1 MITAFV
7 AVITGAFS
15 RPSFL
20 AFAAALLWGITSVL
34 LSPCHLG
41 AIPLIIGYVNEGKRP
56 DRRRALFLSFLF
68 ALGLLVMLALVGTA
82 TSAAGRLLGDI
93 GRPLVIFIGV
103 FLVLCGL
110 WLMDI
115 PPFSKIA
122 FSIDVKKGRR
132 GPLGAFLLGLVYGV
146 ILGPCSFAFL
156 APMLGFV
163 FSAGRGEVAFG
174 ISLMVFY
181 AAGHTLAIVAAGTF
195 GDYVGE
201 LLRKKGNGTAAIW
214 FKRVCGAVVA
224 VAGLLQAI

>member
-1 MITAFV
+1 MITTFV
-7 AVITGAFS
+7 ETITGAFS
-15 RPSFL
+15 QPSFL

-68 ALGLLVMLALVGTA
+68 ALGLLVMLAVVGA
-82 TSAAGRLLGDI
+82 LTSAAGRLLGDI
-93 GRPLVIFIGV
+93 GRPLAIFIGI
-103 FLVLCGL
+103 FLILCGL

-122 FSIDVKKGRR
+122 LSIDVKKGRR
-132 GPLGAFLLGLVYGV
+132 GPFGAFLLGLVYGV

-163 FSAGRGEVAFG
+163 FSAGRGEVAYG
-174 ISLMVFY
+174 ISLMVVY
-181 AAGHTLAIVAAGTF
+181 AIGHTLTIVAAGTF
-195 GDYVGE
+195 GDLVSAF
-201 LLRKKGNGTAAIW
+201 LRGRGTGAGALW
-214 FKRVCGAVVA
+214 LKRACGVAVA
-224 VAGLLQAI
+224 VAGILQII